1 MRIQDLLENSEEPQ
15 TPRTRHG
22 FYIVQ
27 RTRGD
32 RFEFPGSPTKWAG
45 SAMKTAINYLAQTG
59 LPVRV
64 EMKDHISVFDSV
76 ILKPGDRVKDAI
88 LNLGK
93 HVTVETWAQPELTP
107 AERAKRRRNKEILQ
121 QRSQERIERIRA
133 GLPGANPEWSKDD
146 PFNLNDPI
154 PNVPDDPARVN
165 PPDEHSRK
173 HR

>member
-1 MRIQDLLENSEEPQ
+1 MRIQDLLENSQE
-15 TPRTRHG
+15 PRTRHG

-27 RTRGD
+27 RTKKDG
-32 RFEFPGSPTKWAG
+32 FEFPGSPTKWAG
-45 SAMKTAINYLAQTG
+45 SAMKTAINYLTQTG

-93 HVTVETWAQPELTP
+93 HVTVEHWSSPELTA

-121 QRSQERIERIRA
+121 QRSQERIQRIKA

-154 PNVPDDPARVN
+154 PNRSDDPARVN
-165 PPDEHSRK
+165 PPDEFTRK
-173 HR
+173 R